1 MLNSIEQ
8 RQRGCPPQSPNY
20 KHHSRFHAIPPIN
33 VSQLHALG
41 CRPNTLD
48 VQSGFIISESTG
60 PLYDTLGTR
69 DPTALNQSEF
79 ATGLQQ
85 TAFNIFAESAF
96 DCPSYWL
103 ADAFSSEASNGIS
116 DQGKESWKY
125 QYSVTPA
132 YHGADLT
139 AYFSV
144 GASVPNAGFR
154 DAFQRILGNFIINDT
169 PVISTTDAKGGMAN
183 STVPEGTN
191 GDIDWPRWNADAPV
205 LMNLNTTGG
214 TLIRQ
219 TVTDH
224 LAYWLR
230 EGSGTTNEFGLTDAR
245 AWEGGRGE
253 RCEFWQRVGS
263 RVPQ

>member
-1 MLNSIEQ
+1 MQYL
-8 RQRGCPPQSPNY
+8 QSTFPNFTPSDVAQILSMY
-20 KHHSRFHAIPPIN
+20 KVASSSP
-33 VSQLHALG
+33 
-41 CRPNTLD
+41 
-48 VQSGFIISESTG
+48 ESTG

-96 DCPSYWL
+96 DCSSYWL
-103 ADAFSSEASNGIS
+103 ADAFSSEASDGIN

-144 GASVPNAGFR
+144 GASVPNAGIR